1 MMPSFRKDYTT
12 AVKDAIRRTDTFF
25 QQIQANPSRFGL
37 SNVTDMAITNPTA
50 ASGYLFWDDVHPT
63 TVGHGLLAD
72 AAFDAVTP
80 EPASVTLFSIGLIGM
95 VGYGW
100 RRRRA

>member
-1 MMPSFRKDYTT
+1 MPSFRKDYTT
-12 AVKDAIRRTDTFF
+12 AVKNAIRRTDTFF